1 MGWGVADM
9 TKQHAIYITRCDIG
23 WYSKNANAYRKPLE
37 VATKYDTTLCVDE
50 NCCVPKEIAEKC
62 WGIVRYKGLRGLM
75 TEKFIKQGDSDKF
88 ALFTG
93 FDFPC
98 MFKAWRLKKRFGCKW
113 TVFLW
118 DPPCLSHRDRFPPLR
133 WLIDAL
139 FRFFAKRCDR
149 LVLNIHPGLLGE
161 IGYKPHE
168 GQLELRM
175 QDAFEEIDLNYVEKS
190 EHAEEDC
197 FEFDFGVLANWEIGK
212 GGQLMAEAM
221 KRMPDK
227 KCLWIGN
234 PPSGNAGDPIVFA
247 GRMPQNEAFAMLRRC
262 HVLVVPYL
270 ATYAFKWNYP
280 LKLFEYLQI
289 GRPVLASDNPGNVAV
304 AERHAGRIT
313 LFKSGAVGELVQKA
327 MEMTETAK

>member
-1 MGWGVADM
+1 MQE
-9 TKQHAIYITRCDIG
+9 KAIYITRCDIG

-37 VATKYDTTLCVDE
+37 IATKYDVTLCVGE
-50 NCCVPKEIAEKC
+50 NCHVPKEIEEKC
-62 WGIVRYKGLRGLM
+62 CKVVRFRRVWDILSRRDV
-75 TEKFIKQGDSDKF
+75 EVQGDV
-88 ALFTG
+88 AIFTG

-98 MFKAWRLKKRFGCKW
+98 LYVGWRLKKKYGCNW

-118 DPPCLSHRDRFPPLR
+118 DPPCLSHRDGSPPLR
-133 WLIDAL
+133 WAIDAL
-139 FRFFAKRCDR
+139 FRFFAKRCDK

-190 EHAEEDC
+190 EHAEEYG

-247 GRMPQNEAFAMLRRC
+247 GRMPQNEAFEMLRRC

-313 LFKSGAVGELVQKA
+313 LFKSGDVGELVQKA

>member
-1 MGWGVADM
+1 MM
-9 TKQHAIYITRCDIG
+9 KQSAVYITRCDIG
-23 WYSKNANAYRKPLE
+23 WYSKNANAYLKPLE
-37 VATKYDTTLCVDE
+37 IAQKYRTTLCVCKD
-50 NCCVPKEIAEKC
+50 CRVPREIEDQCEA
-62 WGIVRYKGLRGLM
+62 IVRFGGLRGLFKPRN
-75 TEKFIKQGDSDKF
+75 TLNARKGDL
-88 ALFTG
+88 LFTG

-98 MFKAWRLKKRFGCKW
+98 MFKAWWLKKRFGCKW

-133 WLIDAL
+133 WTIDAL
-139 FRFFAKRCDR
+139 FRFFAKRCDK

-175 QDAFEEIDLNYVEKS
+175 QDSFEEIDLNYVEKS
-190 EHAEEDC
+190 EHAEEDG